1 MSMFDSLNQ
10 FNILIMLGILAII
23 VEIILGAV
31 TGFELLIIGI
41 VFVIGGVVGMLT
53 GSMMFAI
60 VAIIILT
67 LGYIF
72 FARKMIKQVLH
83 ITTTKTNTDSIIGEV
98 ANVVA
103 DIKISAPGQVKI
115 EGEIWRAE
123 STKDISKGKKVKIR
137 GEVVKYSEAI
147 MNTNWVHIQD
157 GTSFNDKY
165 DLTITTK
172 MAANV
177 QDIVTFEGV
186 VVLNKD
192 FGYGYF
198 YEVLIEN
205 AAIVN

>member
-1 MSMFDSLNQ
+1 MFDSLNQ

-123 STKDISKGKKVKIR
+123 STKDISKGKKVKIISVS
-137 GEVVKYSEAI
+137 G
-147 MNTNWVHIQD
+147 
-157 GTSFNDKY
+157 
-165 DLTITTK
+165 
-172 MAANV
+172 
-177 QDIVTFEGV
+177 VTLKVE
-186 VVLNKD
+186 
-192 FGYGYF
+192 
-198 YEVLIEN
+198 
-205 AAIVN
+205 

>member
-123 STKDISKGKKVKIR
+123 STKDISKGKKVKIISVS
-137 GEVVKYSEAI
+137 G
-147 MNTNWVHIQD
+147 
-157 GTSFNDKY
+157 
-165 DLTITTK
+165 
-172 MAANV
+172 
-177 QDIVTFEGV
+177 VTLKVE
-186 VVLNKD
+186 
-192 FGYGYF
+192 
-198 YEVLIEN
+198 
-205 AAIVN
+205 